1 MSDSLSWKSSRYWYL
16 VAVVVVFIGLFAAYT
31 VSLSG
36 PTQLTKQEALS
47 LMNLQ
52 AKAVMATADR
62 NEYAQMLYLKYGLS
76 PEFYSIDIARGCFM
90 LRRTQPVEDQNEK
103 DTNSITN

>member
-1 MSDSLSWKSSRYWYL
+1 MRTLIRQYWFL
-16 VAVVVVFIGLFAAYT
+16 AAVIAVFFMLFAAYT

-76 PEFYSIDIARGCFM
+76 PEFYSIDVARGCFM
-90 LRRTQPVEDQNEK
+90 PRGALPVEDQNEK
-103 DTNSITN
+103 DANPITD